1 MTTATDILRELRG
14 KRKVELPPGEDRTP
28 EQATRDFRRLERQ
41 PRIQQPPLSKEQP
54 FQPFQQPS
62 QEFPAVSGRATLP
75 LTFEE
80 AGQLPEQFDPLSE
93 EEQARQTAL
102 SRGETHYLFGGA
114 WKIVERAPEP
124 PLTRMPF
131 ETQLGRLGKIPPF
144 KQIGEFNKELQGFL
158 ETPEGQ
164 IATLG
169 VGAAAI
175 FTGLGIPALQ
185 QGWRTLT
192 NLALMRQI
200 SRTANERNIKI
211 SQDEAQVF
219 AIRLKDLAK
228 QKGFKWDL
236 DKSVL
241 KNFFKPFGKQTVPTP
256 AAAKKVEEMV
266 TRAVNRFADVL
277 IPRGTQTGIAF
288 GGKIPPRPVPMPPE
302 VQAEQIARA
311 NALLEQV
318 PVSVNKITSIPAG
331 EGEIVI
337 RTDSQGQTLVTAQL
351 VLREGQL
358 TASNIV
364 LAEGKGLAG
373 GRAVKEV
380 IDYLQEN
387 NIALPPRNEMSP
399 EALRIVDKLAPAV
412 EAPVSE
418 VPAGVTD
425 TLLQGV
431 RDRMSRN
438 RSARGGPRPFYEREL
453 DRLELAG
460 IDTKNFETAFFKY
473 HDLLTATPVASKQA
487 RDKAWVEFLDSI
499 KALPKAPVT
508 PQPSPEA
515 PVAIPEGV
523 APPITP
529 TRPPE
534 VTVPAEPP
542 IEAGKPVMADFVNS
556 PQAVIDMAAKPDVGR
571 YIANLPIIKQLMRTL
586 NPSAVA
592 NTPAERALIIR
603 AVLRDEGQQKSAGL
617 IATLNK
623 LGSQDKVF
631 GKTDDA
637 GKLTSGVLK
646 GKPLNDIRTYP
657 NRYKLTDK
665 QKQWIKAAEDIEKAK
680 LAFLTRNGIDV
691 NELTFEEG
699 GRYAGRRVYGKVLEG
714 ELLDS
719 AYVGAGPARP
729 GAKIAAEKIRTF
741 KTAEEAVEAG
751 YRYLPEDE
759 ALALN
764 VQGAYN
770 RVADKQMSEW
780 LLTQVPWRTT
790 AAPDEL
796 IIAAESAKVTL
807 NRSKQLVAA
816 LNRAVR
822 GERIPD
828 ATINSIRAAYPDQ
841 AQRLKDLIPKLQTG
855 KPTAREVQ
863 QLTKEARAYVSAN
876 TKEWRALANQRARAR
891 EQALRPRYG
900 ESSVPAPAFAG
911 KFLTGSDAKD
921 TANVLRQGFDPS
933 FSNALGQ
940 VNKANAVARYFMLA
954 GDMSPMTIQL
964 LYLAGEN
971 PATYVKAFGGFVQS
985 LFDTKFHSKYLAENK
1000 HVIDNH
1006 PNLILTK
1013 SGATEFT
1020 EAMARGGWLS
1030 TKHTLIPKQEKF
1042 LKTMGLLTPRVVGR
1056 AAATVLEPFQRGF
1069 EIALDTAGIEMAK
1082 SLEHLATTPAET
1094 AELDQFINEFRGVTS
1109 SARLGVSPLERQV
1122 ETSAILAPRYNRA
1135 IAGLLY
1141 DTVFNWGTL
1150 RGHRARIGLAK
1161 GIAAVSAMAVAISY
1175 ARGEDKDEILEHFNP
1190 NSSKFFTWEINGQQ
1204 VGPGTKIRSVIKLF
1218 AQSAK
1223 DPEALLEFGMENPA
1237 LRFIRG
1243 NFSPAVGSAVDLIT
1257 GKNYIGDPTR
1267 DSWQNF
1273 SEEIIASNMLP
1284 IWVQSALLE
1293 GGDIGQKAVRGAV
1306 EFIGGRAYPSTEW
1319 DKLKELREK
1328 YASESGLKMLT
1339 GAPVKKWEDL
1349 NSAQIRELLRDNPE
1363 LKQTDDDATAHWAT
1377 AGSDL
1382 EKWFYNAKI
1391 NVRGKRDSALEKS
1404 AVALSEQK
1412 ISKRDYDNERKYTRA
1427 YYSGSMAILFDAKE
1441 ELDPKSVKQIEEW
1454 LLENQK
1460 LEDRIMNQYKEFYSE
1475 LIDKSELPRDWAAID
1490 ASLDAFLKQA
1500 QPTYRQYV
1508 LDHKDDWMKDLPP
1521 NARQI
1526 EEWRLRGIEDETW
1539 WDGYWDKVESPS
1551 SVAPQGEASKLLDEL
1566 RNK

>member
-1 MTTATDILRELRG
+1 MTTQGITPAMLREASRKWREKPQPPRMRQARGFGVPVEAPDFDVGGAIHEALRYTPWTQTG
-14 KRKVELPPGEDRTP
+14 MLAKESEEIQIPTAAVTEERPFGEFPKTP
-28 EQATRDFRRLERQ
+28 EQKYEEYSALPFLKQLEYEAPFWAATMVLPSGVSLWRAAAELPTAAKVAARTAVALPAGFEKGVGLVINQTVGRVITKGWEAVLSAATKGELRKIPGVKMPPGTEKNLIKAYRAAFEGNLRGQLTGWAAKRKAQIPTDVADRVVEYITSRASPKWAANQMAQALGKGEITPLMITQVAESTAKSAVRPAIELLESGL
-41 PRIQQPPLSKEQP
+41 PTITEPVVPKVP
-54 FQPFQQPS
+54 
-62 QEFPAVSGRATLP
+62 PAV
-75 LTFEE
+75 
-80 AGQLPEQFDPLSE
+80 
-93 EEQARQTAL
+93 
-102 SRGETHYLFGGA
+102 
-114 WKIVERAPEP
+114 
-124 PLTRMPF
+124 
-131 ETQLGRLGKIPPF
+131 
-144 KQIGEFNKELQGFL
+144 
-158 ETPEGQ
+158 EGV
-164 IATLG
+164 A
-169 VGAAAI
+169 
-175 FTGLGIPALQ
+175 
-185 QGWRTLT
+185 
-192 NLALMRQI
+192 
-200 SRTANERNIKI
+200 
-211 SQDEAQVF
+211 
-219 AIRLKDLAK
+219 
-228 QKGFKWDL
+228 
-236 DKSVL
+236 
-241 KNFFKPFGKQTVPTP
+241 
-256 AAAKKVEEMV
+256 
-266 TRAVNRFADVL
+266 
-277 IPRGTQTGIAF
+277 
-288 GGKIPPRPVPMPPE
+288 MPPE
-302 VQAEQIARA
+302 VQTEAIVRA
-311 NALLEQV
+311 NALLETNPIPPNTLKSIST
-318 PVSVNKITSIPAG
+318 PVG
-331 EGEIVI
+331 EVLV
-337 RTDSQGQTLVTAQL
+337 RTDAEGQTLVVAQIL
-351 VLREGQL
+351 PREGQM

-380 IDYLQEN
+380 IDYLQKN
-387 NIALPPRNEMSP
+387 NIALPPREEMSP
-399 EALRIVDKLAPAV
+399 EALRLVDKTV
-412 EAPVSE
+412 
-418 VPAGVTD
+418 G
-425 TLLQGV
+425 
-431 RDRMSRN
+431 
-438 RSARGGPRPFYEREL
+438 
-453 DRLELAG
+453 
-460 IDTKNFETAFFKY
+460 
-473 HDLLTATPVASKQA
+473 
-487 RDKAWVEFLDSI
+487 
-499 KALPKAPVT
+499 VT
-508 PQPSPEA
+508 PQPTPE
-515 PVAIPEGV
+515 PLRAIPEGV
-523 APPITP
+523 TPPVEPPVAPPP
-529 TRPPE
+529 ARPPE
-534 VTVPAEPP
+534 VTVPAKPP
-542 IEAGKPVMADFVNS
+542 IEAGKPVMADFVNP
-556 PQAVIDMAAKPDVGR
+556 PQTVIDIATRPDVAR
-571 YIANLPIIKQLMRTL
+571 WVANLPVIKQLMRTL

-592 NTPAERALIIR
+592 NTPAERALTIR

-637 GKLTSGVLK
+637 GELTSGELK

-657 NRYKLTDK
+657 DRYKLTDK
-665 QKQWIKAAEDIEKAK
+665 QKQWIKAADDIEKAK
-680 LAFLTRNGIDV
+680 LAFLTRNGIEI

-699 GRYAGRRVYGKVLEG
+699 GRYAGRRVYAKVLEG

-822 GERIPD
+822 GERVPD

-863 QLTKEARAYVSAN
+863 QLTKEARAYVQAN
-876 TKEWRALANQRARAR
+876 TKEWRALSNKRARAR

-911 KFLTGSDAKD
+911 KFLTGPDAKD
-921 TANVLRQGFDPS
+921 TAKVLRQGFDPG

-954 GDMSPMTIQL
+954 GDVSPMTIQL

-985 LFDTKFHSKYLAENK
+985 MFDTKFHSKYLAENK

-1030 TKHTLIPKQEKF
+1030 TKHTLIPRQENF
-1042 LKTMGLLTPRVVGR
+1042 LKTMGLLPPRVVGR

-1082 SLEHLATTPAET
+1082 SLEHLATTPQEM

-1135 IAGLLY
+1135 IAGLLW

-1150 RGHRARIGLAK
+1150 RGHRARIGLSR
-1161 GIAAVSAMAVAISY
+1161 GITAVSAMAVAISY

-1237 LRFIRG
+1237 LRFVRG
-1243 NFSPAVGSAVDLIT
+1243 NFSPIVGSAVDLIT

-1328 YASESGLKMLT
+1328 YASGSGLKMLT

-1349 NSAQIRELLRDNPE
+1349 NSAQTRDLLRDNPE
-1363 LKQTDDDATAHWAT
+1363 LKQTDDEATSHWAN

-1382 EKWFYNAKI
+1382 EQWFYNAKI
-1391 NVRGKRDSALEKS
+1391 NVREKRDDALEKS

-1412 ISKRDYDNERKYTRA
+1412 ISKQDYDNERKHTRA
-1427 YYSGSMAILFDAKE
+1427 YYSGSMAILWDAKE
-1441 ELDPKSVKQIEEW
+1441 ELDPKSVKQIEKW
-1454 LLENQK
+1454 LSENQK

-1475 LIDKSELPRDWAAID
+1475 LIDKAELPRDWGSID
-1490 ASLDAFLKQA
+1490 ASLDAFLNQA
-1500 QPTYRQYV
+1500 QPAYRQYV
-1508 LDHKDDWMKDLPP
+1508 LEHKDDWMKDLPP

-1539 WDGYWDKVESPS
+1539 WDGYRDKVESPS

-1566 RNK
+1566 RDK